1 MREIKFRLPF
11 FNHKGGRFSHFD
23 YWGAID
29 FRGKAILEHGSFS
42 SPSQSSECSKGWH
55 EQYTGLKDKNG
66 KEIYEGDILK
76 NLSIDYES
84 DAQKAWEDSG
94 FDGEQPAPTLESID
108 VCTLEHFRYWLKNE
122 SFGYEGEDLQSPDEW
137 EIIGNIH
144 ENPELI

>member
-11 FNHKGGRFSHFD
+11 FNHKDGGFSHFD

-66 KEIYEGDILK
+66 KEIYEGDIMLFLDERYQVIYFDSYAAFMLQHSNGNDLK
-76 NLSIDYES
+76 NIYTSEI
-84 DAQKAWEDSG
+84 
-94 FDGEQPAPTLESID
+94 
-108 VCTLEHFRYWLKNE
+108 
-122 SFGYEGEDLQSPDEW
+122 
-137 EIIGNIH
+137 IIGNIH
-144 ENPELI
+144 ENPELL